1 MRASI
6 RNWPFP
12 MITETKTRTVE
23 PEVTVLEISGR
34 LSLGNSL
41 QSIETSIQRLI
52 AEGVRKLVVDLSG
65 LNYIDSS
72 GIGLLVSCSGDMEQ
86 SGGQMRIAGA
96 HGTVARALD
105 VAHVDRITPLDLDV
119 ESAHRHF
126 AESKASAESTRLE

>member
-1 MRASI
+1 
-6 RNWPFP
+6 
-12 MITETKTRTVE
+12 MITETKTRMVE

-34 LSLGNSL
+34 LNLGNSL
-41 QSIETSIQRLI
+41 QSIETSIRRLI

-72 GIGLLVSCSGDMEQ
+72 GIGLLVSSSGHMEQ

-105 VAHVDRITPLDLDV
+105 VAHVERITPLDLDV
-119 ESAHRHF
+119 ESARRHL
-126 AESKASAESTRLE
+126 AESKASAQSTRLE